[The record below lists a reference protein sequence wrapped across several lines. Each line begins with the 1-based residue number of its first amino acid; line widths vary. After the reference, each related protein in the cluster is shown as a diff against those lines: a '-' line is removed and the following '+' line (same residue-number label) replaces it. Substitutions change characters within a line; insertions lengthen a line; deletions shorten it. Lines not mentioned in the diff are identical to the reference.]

1 MSGGKLSVRAAAASR
16 CEGVTISVFGRA
28 TSKRTCASAAEGRLE
43 VSHGGGASSALFCY
57 AHMQGGTRTSEG
69 RSRKS

>member
-43 VSHGGGASSALFCY
+43 VSHGGGGFISSILLCTY
-57 AHMQGGTRTSEG
+57 AGGD
-69 RSRKS
+69 